1 MTFGPK
7 ELQADVQQKKICIG
21 CGACVSICPYFRT
34 YKGQTTAI
42 FQCSRTTGRCYAFCP
57 KTGVD
62 LDKLS
67 KNLFKKEYGSDP
79 LGNYKAIYVSEK
91 GDKASKG
98 NGSTV
103 SALIEFA
110 LKNKVIDSAILNK
123 LNGAAAAPE
132 IVTDPEKVK
141 DYSSSKSGLSPVV
154 SIFNQGS
161 ESGYKKIGLV
171 GTPCTIIALSNIK
184 SNPTDL
190 ANFTDKSG
198 IAIGLFCSWAH
209 GASKF
214 EDAVASEER
223 KTMPLG
229 CSYCHDMTGEF
240 ADISVGALDSKGDKN
255 KNILIVRTEAGE
267 KLVND
272 AIKSGY
278 IKTSPLPADALD
290 ALSKASMSKKKRT
303 LARLVEEKKIN
314 ALAERPTIVI
324 NDQSLKN
331 ITNDKGGM

>member
-67 KNLFKKEYGSDP
+67 KNLFNKEYGSDP

-110 LKNKVIDSAILNK
+110 LHKKIVDSAILGK
-123 LNGAAAAPE
+123 LNGAAAPE

-141 DYSSSKSGLSPVV
+141 DYSASKSGLSPVV
-154 SIFNQGS
+154 SIFNKGS
-161 ESGYKKIGLV
+161 ESGYKKMGFI

-209 GASKF
+209 GSSKF

-229 CSYCHDMTGEF
+229 CSYCHDMTAEF

-290 ALSKASMSKKKRT
+290 ALSKASMSKKKRS
-303 LARLVEEKKIN
+303 LARLLEEKMIN